1 MLVDQ
6 LTSTFPA
13 GDVTDG
19 QYLYRSLGSFWT
31 QIFQD
36 KNVLKGYTSAM
47 AEEVIQSY
55 YNLIETVNQYSV
67 KDIDLYHKEKW
78 LPLVIK
84 KSEYNKAP
92 FVFSSTGAVFG
103 YQPASDLF
111 YADQLFRFGFPKETL
126 GGKIF
131 SFTPTF
137 NLANMGL
144 IANRVISPSL
154 LLVPG
159 VDILVKDNTLYFKT
173 DLFDNEYIPR
183 AKVVGDFGE
192 IATFKTSEG
201 QTLEDEFI
209 ILWVY
214 MAEIDNNEIYK
225 NFGTLLEINL
235 PTSESYKTLLKSL
248 INLYV
253 EGPTITA
260 LNAIFAAL
268 VNSPIV
274 IETVEEIEDIYSDDK
289 YQYVITSKHVYK
301 LSLSQL
307 LIGDLE
313 PGELLYAG
321 ESLTEGVQLIDTLID
336 PLWWKNHFY
345 ISKLGF
351 PSHIFAADT
360 KNQLFFANDHSP
372 LTYTGANTEPNKR
385 IVFPV
390 TGRASD
396 VKAFQDYINHPS
408 RKSTILEKLQL
419 PASKTTTVMINPVDF
434 LFTNFFKNNTLFLKL
449 DFHSQ
454 EQLSLFF
461 SLLPSIQPYLPSHV
475 FLLVYL
481 QLQLT
486 EEVMTNLNSKLEI
499 AAYPR
504 QLFSIDGSNA
514 VTGGRPGD
522 LNDPEYYKDYV
533 NRMFCVAVGPYR
545 DGQPLHA
552 DGSAKYSNV
561 TNLDEIFIDNAAT
574 ADTGVRAGRL
584 RTEIPLQVKPPGELF
599 WRTPST
605 REVPTILLID
615 F

>member
-1 MLVDQ
+1 
-6 LTSTFPA
+6 
-13 GDVTDG
+13 
-19 QYLYRSLGSFWT
+19 
-31 QIFQD
+31 
-36 KNVLKGYTSAM
+36 M

-92 FVFSSTGAVFG
+92 FVFSSNGAVFG
-103 YQPASDLF
+103 YQPASDIF

-131 SFTPTF
+131 SFTPSF
-137 NLANMGL
+137 DLAGMGL

-154 LLVPG
+154 LLIPG
-159 VDILVKDNTLYFKT
+159 VDVIIKDNTLYFKT
-173 DLFDNEYIPR
+173 DLFDNDYIPR
-183 AKVVGDFGE
+183 AKVVGDFGVVD
-192 IATFKTSEG
+192 TFKTTEG
-201 QTLEDEFI
+201 DVLEDEFV

-214 MAEIDNNEIYK
+214 MAEIDNKELYG
-225 NFGTLLEINL
+225 NFGALLDINL
-235 PTSESYKTLLKSL
+235 PTSEHYKTLLKSL

-260 LNAIFAAL
+260 LNAIFASL

-274 IETVEEIEDIYSDDK
+274 IETTEEIEDIYSDDK
-289 YQYVITSKHVYK
+289 YQYVITDKHVYK
-301 LSLSQL
+301 LGLSQL
-307 LIGDLE
+307 LLGVLE
-313 PGELLYAG
+313 EGSVVHAG
-321 ESLTEGVQLIDTLID
+321 ESLTEGVQLIDTLLD

-372 LTYTGANTEPNKR
+372 LTYTGANAEPNKR

-390 TGRASD
+390 TGRALD
-396 VKAFQDYINHPS
+396 VEAFQSYINHPS
-408 RKSTILEKLQL
+408 RKTEILERLKLPANKTSTIL
-419 PASKTTTVMINPVDF
+419 INPVDF

-454 EQLSLFF
+454 EQLALFF

-481 QLQLT
+481 QLQLND
-486 EEVMTNLNSKLEI
+486 EVMTNLNKKLDI
-499 AAYPR
+499 AAYPQ
-504 QLFSIDGSNA
+504 QLFSIDGSDPI
-514 VTGGRPGD
+514 TGGRPGD
-522 LNDPEYYKDYV
+522 SSDQEYYKDYV
-533 NRMFCVAVGPYR
+533 NRMFCVSVGPYK

-552 DGSAKYSNV
+552 DGSAKYAHI
-561 TNLDEIFIDNAAT
+561 TNIDELTIDNAPSAG
-574 ADTGVRAGRL
+574 TGVRAGKL
-584 RTEIPLQVKPPGELF
+584 RTEIPLQVKPPGELY

>member
-6 LTSTFPA
+6 LTSTYPA

-31 QIFQD
+31 QVFQD
-36 KNVLKGYTSAM
+36 KNVLKGYTTAM

-137 NLANMGL
+137 NLAGMGL

-159 VDILVKDNTLYFKT
+159 VDIIVKDNTLYFKL
-173 DLFDNEYIPR
+173 DLFDNSYVPR

-192 IATFKTSEG
+192 IATFKTAEG
-201 QTLEDEFI
+201 NIVEDEFI

-214 MAEIDNNEIYK
+214 MAEVDNKELYG
-225 NFGTLLEINL
+225 NFGSLLGINL
-235 PTSESYKTLLKSL
+235 PTSESYKILLKSL

-253 EGPTITA
+253 EGPTISA
-260 LNAIFAAL
+260 LNAIFASL

-274 IETVEEIEDIYSDDK
+274 VEVEEKIEDIYSDDK
-289 YQYVITSKHVYK
+289 YQYVITDKHVYK
-301 LSLSQL
+301 LSPSQL
-307 LIGDLE
+307 LLGSLE
-313 PGELLYAG
+313 QGTVLYAG
-321 ESLTEGVQLIDTLID
+321 ESLVEGVQLIDTMID
-336 PLWWKNHFY
+336 PLWWKNYFY

-360 KNQLFFANDHSP
+360 KNQLFFANDYSP
-372 LTYTGANTEPNKR
+372 LTYTGANPEPYKR

-390 TGRASD
+390 TGRTAD
-396 VKAFQDYINHPS
+396 VEAFQDYINHPS

-419 PASKTTTVMINPVDF
+419 SASKTATVTINPVDF

-449 DFHSQ
+449 DFQSQ
-454 EQLSLFF
+454 DQLSLFF
-461 SLLPSIQPYLPSHV
+461 SLLPTIQPYLPSHV
-475 FLLVYL
+475 FLLVYI
-481 QLQLT
+481 QLQLSD
-486 EEVMTNLNSKLEI
+486 EVLTNLNKKLEI
-499 AAYPR
+499 AGYPN
-504 QLFSIDGSNA
+504 QLFSIDGSDTI
-514 VTGGRPGD
+514 TGERPGD
-522 LNDPEYYKDYV
+522 LSDPEYYKDYV
-533 NRMFCVAVGPYR
+533 NRMFCVAVGPYK

-552 DGSAKYSNV
+552 DGSTKYSNV
-561 TNLDEIFIDNAAT
+561 TNIDDLAIDNSVSAG
-574 ADTGVRAGRL
+574 TGVRVGKL
-584 RTEIPLQVKPPGELF
+584 RTEIPLQIKPPGELF

>member
-1 MLVDQ
+1 MLVDK
-6 LTSTFPA
+6 LTSTYPA

-36 KNVLKGYTSAM
+36 KNVLKGYTTAM

-78 LPLVIK
+78 LPLIIK

-131 SFTPTF
+131 SYTPPF

-144 IANRVISPSL
+144 LANRVISPSL
-154 LLVPG
+154 VLVPG
-159 VDILVKDNTLYFKT
+159 VDILIRDNTLYFKI

-192 IATFKTSEG
+192 IATFKNTEG
-201 QTLEDEFI
+201 QIVEDEFI
-209 ILWVY
+209 ILWTY
-214 MAEIDNNEIYK
+214 MAEVDNKELYK
-225 NFGTLLEINL
+225 TFGTLLEINL
-235 PTSESYKTLLKSL
+235 PTSESYKTLLKAL

-260 LNAIFAAL
+260 LNAIFATL

-274 IETVEEIEDIYSDDK
+274 LETVEEIEDIYSDEK
-289 YQYVITSKHVYK
+289 HQYVITNKHVYK
-301 LSLSQL
+301 LSPSHLLLS
-307 LIGDLE
+307 DLE
-313 PGELLYAG
+313 PGALLYAG
-321 ESLTEGVQLIDTLID
+321 ETLTEGIRLIDTLID
-336 PLWWKNHFY
+336 PLWWKNNFY

-351 PSHIFAADT
+351 PSYIFAADT
-360 KNQLFFANDHSP
+360 KNQLFFANSYSP
-372 LTYTGANTEPNKR
+372 LTYTGGNPVPNRR

-390 TGRASD
+390 TGRPSD
-396 VKAFQDYINHPS
+396 VEAFQDYINHPS
-408 RKSTILEKLQL
+408 RKSTLLEKLQL
-419 PASKTTTVMINPVDF
+419 AEGRTSTVMINPVDF
-434 LFTNFFKNNTLFLKL
+434 LFTNFIKNNTLFLKL
-449 DFHSQ
+449 DFYTQ
-454 EQLSLFF
+454 EQLTLFF
-461 SLLPSIQPYLPSHV
+461 SLLPSIQPYLPPHV

-481 QLQLT
+481 QLQLN
-486 EEVMTNLNSKLEI
+486 EEVMTNLNNKLEI

-504 QLFSIDGSNA
+504 QLFSIDGSDS
-514 VTGGRPGD
+514 VTGRRPGN

-533 NRMFCVAVGPYR
+533 NRMFCVSVGPYKN
-545 DGQPLHA
+545 GQPLHA
-552 DGSAKYSNV
+552 DGSAKYANV
-561 TNLDEIFIDNAAT
+561 TNIDNLTIDNAVSPG
-574 ADTGVRAGRL
+574 TGVRAGIL